1 MKLQITM
8 KNLSLLLSI
17 TLSVIILMS
26 FTNKNKAVKT
36 YELSEVNYT
45 VPNDVQEIINNSCYG
60 CHNSDS
66 KSKKGKMKLNFDKMS
81 TMKIGKR
88 VGKLN
93 KIHGVVEENDMPPKK
108 FLKKY
113 PEKALNEE
121 DSKKLASWAIEMA
134 SQYINE

>member
-45 VPNDVQEIINNSCYG
+45 VPNDIQEIINNSCYG

-66 KSKKGKMKLNFDKMS
+66 KSKKGKMKLNFDKMRS
-81 TMKIGKR
+81 
-88 VGKLN
+88 
-93 KIHGVVEENDMPPKK
+93 
-108 FLKKY
+108 
-113 PEKALNEE
+113 
-121 DSKKLASWAIEMA
+121 
-134 SQYINE
+134 